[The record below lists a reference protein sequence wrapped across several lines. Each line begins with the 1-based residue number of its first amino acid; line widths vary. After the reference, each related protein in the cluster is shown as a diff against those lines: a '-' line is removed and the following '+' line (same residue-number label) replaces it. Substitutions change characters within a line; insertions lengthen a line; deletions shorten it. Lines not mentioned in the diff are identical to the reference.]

1 MEQPKPTPTV
11 VIFLTRKG
19 VREVQIHSPGRRAES
34 EGTAL
39 YERVRSI
46 VDRLDRVA
54 RGDGGQS

>member
-1 MEQPKPTPTV
+1 MPKGEPTPV
-11 VIFLTRKG
+11 VIIFLTKEG
-19 VREVQIHSPGRRAES
+19 VQEVQVHSPTRRVES

-54 RGDGGQS
+54 RGESQ